1 MTPTIKR
8 TEEHSAALAALL
20 PTIKRA
26 AKSVAFQWP
35 GVIDVDDA
43 EQTISL
49 HLWERPTS
57 LLKVRDMES
66 KAQYRALVGM
76 GHQLASQERD
86 NYDYYKGSYYYSAK
100 EVKDFLA
107 KGILDPDQKSF
118 KSQKIDIEEAIW
130 EIAPQYH
137 AAILHRFVDG
147 EIPENQQEKDALK
160 NAIPALVTAMNRVH
174 NRMAM
179 ERDDGPGSRKAI
191 TTATAQRVSGAQYD
205 GEDSDWDET
214 KRVEGA
220 MGIGFG
226 AGGWK

>member
-20 PTIKRA
+20 PSIKRA
-26 AKSVAFQWP
+26 ARSVAFQWP
-35 GVIDVDDA
+35 GVIDADDA
-43 EQTISL
+43 EQAISL

-57 LLKVRDMES
+57 LLKVHDMES

-86 NYDYYKGSYYYSAK
+86 DYDYYKGSYYYSAK

-107 KGILDPDQKSF
+107 KGILGDDQKSF

-137 AAILHRFVDG
+137 AAVLRRYADG
-147 EIPENQQEKDALK
+147 EIPETKSEQHALSRG
-160 NAIPALVTAMNRVH
+160 IEALIAAMNRAH
-174 NRMAM
+174 SRREM
-179 ERDDGPGSRKAI
+179 ERDGGPGSRKS
-191 TTATAQRVSGAQYD
+191 TTNAQAYAASAHQYD
-205 GEDSDWDET
+205 GDNDT
-214 KRVEGA
+214 AGVEFDGST
-220 MGIGFG
+220 GGFR
-226 AGGWK
+226 